1 MLNSLREIPPTAGL
15 PLRWRDFLP
24 AGRRSFETGL
34 AALLRLPT
42 VQTECS
48 GTAALIVI
56 LTALK
61 QISLRRAVIIPA
73 YTCPL
78 VVHAVRH
85 CGLRPVLCD
94 LRPGHFDL
102 CPHMLARLCDDDALA
117 IIPTHLGGRVA
128 DLADVLA
135 LAQVSGARVIEDA
148 AQALGATWRGRPVG
162 TIGDAGFYSL
172 AVGKGLTLYEGGV
185 LAARDEAL
193 RSHVHA
199 TSGKI
204 IPASLAWEGR
214 RLLELLGYTIL
225 YRPLALRLAYGMPLR
240 RALRHNRFIEAV
252 GDDFPPGIPLHRVG
266 LWRRAIGAN
275 ALQRLPAFLETLA
288 TSAALRKAQL
298 HSIPGIEVMDD
309 ALDGRGTWPFLM
321 VLMPSAQARDA
332 ALAQLWPAGL
342 GVSRLFIHALPDYPD
357 LASEFG
363 NADVPNARDFAA
375 RMLTIS
381 NSPWMR
387 ATDFERVCTVLDES
401 ARATG
406 GAVRATGD

>member
-1 MLNSLREIPPTAGL
+1 MRNDLREIPPTAGL
-15 PLRWRDFLP
+15 ALRWRDFLTF
-24 AGRRSFETGL
+24 GGRSFETGL
-34 AALLRLPT
+34 AALLHQPT
-42 VQTECS
+42 VQLECS
-48 GTAALIVI
+48 GTAALIVT

-61 QISLRRAVIIPA
+61 QVSLRRSVIIPA

-78 VVHAVRH
+78 VLHAVRH
-85 CGLRPVLCD
+85 CGLQPVLCD

-102 CPHMLARLCDDDALA
+102 CPRMLARLCDRNTLA
-117 IIPTHLGGRVA
+117 ILPTHLGGRVA

-135 LAQVSGARVIEDA
+135 LAQACGARVIEDA

-185 LAARDEAL
+185 LATRDEAL
-193 RSHVHA
+193 RDQVHA
-199 TSGKI
+199 TSDRI
-204 IPASLAWEGR
+204 VPVSLARETQ
-214 RLLELLGYTIL
+214 RLLELLGYAAL

-240 RALRHNRFIEAV
+240 RALRSNRLIEAV
-252 GDDFPPGIPLHRVG
+252 GDDFPPDIPLHRVG
-266 LWRRAIGAN
+266 LWRRRIGAN
-275 ALQRLPAFLETLA
+275 ALQRLPAFLETLT
-288 TSAALRKAQL
+288 TSAARHKTELEG
-298 HSIPGIEVMDD
+298 IPGIKVLDD
-309 ALDGRGTWPFLM
+309 APDGRGTWPFLM
-321 VLMPSAQARDA
+321 VLMPSTQARDA

-387 ATDFERVCTVLDES
+387 AADVERICSVLDES
-401 ARATG
+401 VRATG
-406 GAVRATGD
+406 AAVRATGN